1 MGFFSWFLLFLLSF
15 WIITRFFGRYIF
27 KFLVTKLLKQVAKNA
42 EKQAHA
48 YQENYESQ
56 AFRES
61 IHVDEDLKVS
71 KPKYEEKR
79 RVNPDEIAED
89 IEFEEV

>member
-1 MGFFSWFLLFLLSF
+1 MGFFSWFLLFILTF

-27 KFLVTKLLKQVAKNA
+27 KFLATQLLKQVAKNA
-42 EKQAHA
+42 EKQARA

-56 AFRES
+56 AFREN

-71 KPKYEEKR
+71 KPKYDEKR
-79 RVNPDEIAED
+79 KVDPDDIAED
-89 IEFEEV
+89 IEFEEL